1 MSKYKASRQVAQ
13 VEDFNYRLGIK
24 QCVDALKGEQL
35 KHLVSLRVEMLKE
48 ELAELE
54 AAVNVEDAEET
65 VDAVVDIVYF
75 GIGTLLLMDVDVEAA
90 VDEVH
95 LANMEKIRGVKPERV
110 NPLGLPDAI
119 KPEGW
124 VAPSHEDNHGR
135 FKEIWG
141 N

>member
-1 MSKYKASRQVAQ
+1 MRYYQDSLQVMQ
-13 VEDFNYRLGIK
+13 VEDFNYHLGIK
-24 QCVDALKGEQL
+24 QRVDDLEGEEL
-35 KHLVSLRVEMLKE
+35 KHFVSLRVEMLKE

-54 AAVNVEDAEET
+54 AAVNAEDAEET

-95 LANMEKIRGVKPERV
+95 FANMQKKGGVKAERV

-124 VAPSHEDNHGR
+124 VAPSHKNNHGR
-135 FKEIWG
+135 FEEIWRK
-141 N
+141 